1 MSNAQPYFKLPY
13 YTIYYCVNQRHLCL
27 VVFFFRIK
35 AHLNKNAFLPFFSRR
50 LRLLKQLLPIPPTKR
65 RPARHWTR
73 RRWQRRKVPRAPTV
87 WRRRTTLVLLVHHHH
102 GLAAIRHLVVVVV
115 VQMRPGRRWG
125 WVRVA
130 SVIQTAPVM
139 VVVVVVHQVMLLWV
153 HLILATATRRIA
165 PTPVHHA
172 AIHTPAA
179 RLARVIRVALIRH
192 VRRTGRGRRSLINRL
207 VVPVRPIT
215 IASCG
220 RGRGRWTGRRI
231 QRIPHRTR
239 PLGRAAGRRPRYVI
253 PVIAIRT
260 AHPTAYCIP
269 TRIIVISTAYSS
281 SPRIQR

>member
-1 MSNAQPYFKLPY
+1 MLTLTSNCPTTEFIIVCQSKAPLL
-13 YTIYYCVNQRHLCL
+13 IVL
-27 VVFFFRIK
+27 FFFRIK

-50 LRLLKQLLPIPPTKR
+50 RLLKQLLPIPPTKR

-102 GLAAIRHLVVVVV
+102 GLAAICHLVVV
-115 VQMRPGRRWG
+115 VQMRPGRRWRWIG
-125 WVRVA
+125 VA
-130 SVIQTAPVM
+130 SVIQTAPM
-139 VVVVVVHQVMLLWV
+139 VVVVVHQVMLWV

-165 PTPVHHA
+165 PTAVHHA
-172 AIHTPAA
+172 AIHTPTA

-220 RGRGRWTGRRI
+220 RGRRCWTGRRI

-239 PLGRAAGRRPRYVI
+239 PLGRAARRRARYII

>member
-1 MSNAQPYFKLPY
+1 MLTLTSNCPTTQF
-13 YTIYYCVNQRHLCL
+13 IILCQSKAPL
-27 VVFFFRIK
+27 LIVLFFFRIK
-35 AHLNKNAFLPFFSRR
+35 AHLNKNAFLPFFSR
-50 LRLLKQLLPIPPTKR
+50 RLLKQLLPIPPTKR

-125 WVRVA
+125 WIRVA
-130 SVIQTAPVM
+130 SVIQTAPMM
-139 VVVVVVHQVMLLWV
+139 VVVVVVHQVMLWV

-207 VVPVRPIT
+207 VVSIRPIT

-220 RGRGRWTGRRI
+220 RGRGRWTGRWI

-239 PLGRAAGRRPRYVI
+239 PLGRAARRRARYII